1 MTVRTACLT
10 LLLALAAVPAGPA
23 RVSAERTL
31 EIQQFHAEVLVRRDG
46 SIVVTERI
54 RVRFNGS
61 WNGIY
66 RSIPVNYP
74 APGGFNYKLRLRI
87 RYAKDA
93 SGQPL
98 KVEEERDGRFLRVRI
113 YVPNAENAT
122 REVLLTYE
130 VRNGLRFFEEHDELY
145 WNVTGEDW
153 EFPIRSATAQVL
165 LPAEAD
171 GVRTATFTGAYGATD
186 TSARAEQI
194 GNAINVRVSR
204 PLGFREG
211 LTVVVGWNRGVIE
224 RPTGVQKAT
233 ALFASNAV
241 LAAPLLALLAMFLLW
256 RRFGR
261 DPDPGSIFVRYEPP
275 SEMTPAEAGTLIDDR
290 PDVRDITATLVDLA
304 VRGFIVIE
312 ETNKSQLFGLLN
324 SRDYELTL
332 LQAEQWHGLKPH
344 ETALLQALSSHASLG
359 RVRLSDLH
367 NEFYKHLPAIR
378 THLNRTLVEGGYY
391 IRRPDHVRTTYAGI
405 GAAVAI
411 GLGVLGQALSSRY
424 GVSGI
429 AAIVAAALTFL
440 VIAAFGW
447 IMPARTLAGARAHAW
462 VCGFQEFLGRVERD
476 RLERLI
482 DSPAAFER
490 YLPYAMAFGVEKN
503 WARAFDGLASE
514 PPQWYRGANGAGFRP
529 HIFVA
534 DLGRMSSAAGSAM
547 ASSPRSSSSGSSGF
561 GGGGFSGGGFG
572 GGGGGGF

>member
-1 MTVRTACLT
+1 VTVRTACLT
-10 LLLALAAVPAGPA
+10 LLLALAAVSPAGAAP
-23 RVSAERTL
+23 ERSL
-31 EIQQFHAEVLVRRDG
+31 DIQQFHADVLVRRDG

-54 RVRFNGS
+54 RVHFSGS

-66 RSIPVNYP
+66 RSIPVEYRTDQGLNYT
-74 APGGFNYKLRLRI
+74 LRVNI
-87 RYAKDA
+87 EYATDA
-93 SGQPL
+93 AGQPL
-98 KVEEERDGRFLRVRI
+98 KWEEERDGRYRRVRI
-113 YVPNAENAT
+113 YVPNATDAT

-130 VRNGLRFFEEHDELY
+130 VRNGLRFFDEHDELY
-145 WNVTGEDW
+145 WNVTGAEW
-153 EFPIRSATAQVL
+153 EFPIRRASAQIL
-165 LPAEAD
+165 LPAEVE
-171 GVRTATFTGAYGATD
+171 GVRTATFTGAYGSTEAG
-186 TSARAEQI
+186 ARAEQI
-194 GNAINVRVSR
+194 GNAIHVRAAR

-224 RPTGVQKAT
+224 RPTTLQKAA

-241 LAAPLLALLAMFLLW
+241 LGAPLVAFFAMFVLW

-275 SEMTPAEAGTLIDDR
+275 AEMTPAEAGTLIDDR

-304 VRGFIVIE
+304 VRGFLVIE
-312 ETNKSQLFGLLN
+312 EASKSQLFGLMN
-324 SRDYELTL
+324 TRDYELTL
-332 LQAEQWHGLKPH
+332 LQAEQWPGLKPH
-344 ETALLQALSSHASLG
+344 ERALLQALSGHASRG

-367 NEFYKHLPAIR
+367 NEFYKHLPEIR

-391 IRRPDHVRTTYAGI
+391 IRRPDHVRTTYAVI
-405 GAAVAI
+405 GAAVAVAL
-411 GLGVLGQALSSRY
+411 GLLGQALSSAF
-424 GVSGI
+424 GISGT
-429 AAIVAAALTFL
+429 AAIVAAVLTFL
-440 VIAAFGW
+440 VIAGFGW
-447 IMPARTLAGARAHAW
+447 LMPARTLSGARAHAW

-514 PPQWYRGANGAGFRP
+514 PPSWYRSRNGDRFRP
-529 HIFVA
+529 NLFVA
-534 DLGRMSSAAGSAM
+534 DLGRMTSAAGSAM
-547 ASSPRSSSSGSSGF
+547 SSSPRSSSSGSSGF